1 MPAHPPQILILNGP
15 NLNRL
20 GKREPHIYGATTLPE
35 LEQKCRDTAKSCGLE
50 AICHQ
55 SNHEGQLIDW
65 IHAAADTAQG
75 TIQGIILN
83 GGGLTHSSIALMDA
97 IKSVALP
104 TIEVH
109 ITNIHAREE
118 FRAHSYPAKAATGV
132 IAGLGVLG
140 YELAIRALADIIA
153 KRSPKP

>member
-1 MPAHPPQILILNGP
+1 MSSPSHLPQILILNGP

-75 TIQGIILN
+75 IILN
-83 GGGLTHSSIALMDA
+83 GGGLTHTSIALMDA
-97 IKSVALP
+97 LKSVGLP

-109 ITNIHAREE
+109 ISNIHAREE

-140 YELAIRALADIIA
+140 YELAIRALADLIA
-153 KRSPKP
+153 KRSTKP